1 MSVDCKWVETN
12 LEALFCDRLTD
23 DENRSA
29 RAHIAG
35 CAVCLKESQALNAI
49 DPLIKNYFRRELEIA
64 RRPRVVHRGRIVA
77 LGAAAAAA
85 AAALLLALIQAPPAA
100 APRDEIVAVQPSV
113 ENAVPGETPR
123 KDKDDDP
130 AEISRLKPQPGP
142 AAPDRL
148 AQTPAMAVSRNAPA
162 FLVADPAG
170 YSHQLEEYRGRVVV
184 IGVWSH
190 KQPDV
195 IANMERLYKE
205 HAVDPK
211 FRFLGI
217 TNEHGKPANTT
228 FPVMY
233 NQGSKLLGAQAG
245 EFLLLGENGA
255 IELRGSLVNDFDSLS
270 RTLRSK

>member
-29 RAHIAG
+29 RAHIAS
-35 CAVCLKESQALNAI
+35 CALCGKESQALNAI

-77 LGAAAAAA
+77 LGAAAAAS
-85 AAALLLALIQAPPAA
+85 AALLLALIQVPPPAV
-100 APRDEIVAVQPSV
+100 PRNEIVAVQPSV
-113 ENAVPGETPR
+113 ENAVPGETPP
-123 KDKDDDP
+123 KDKDADP
-130 AEISRLKPQPGP
+130 AEIARLKPQPGP

-148 AQTPAMAVSRNAPA
+148 AQTPAMTVSPNAPA

-190 KQPDV
+190 NQPEV
-195 IANMERLYKE
+195 IANMERLYKA

-233 NQGSKLLGAQAG
+233 NQGSKLLGAQSG

-255 IELRGSLVNDFDSLS
+255 IELRGSLLNDFDSLS
-270 RTLRSK
+270 RALRSK